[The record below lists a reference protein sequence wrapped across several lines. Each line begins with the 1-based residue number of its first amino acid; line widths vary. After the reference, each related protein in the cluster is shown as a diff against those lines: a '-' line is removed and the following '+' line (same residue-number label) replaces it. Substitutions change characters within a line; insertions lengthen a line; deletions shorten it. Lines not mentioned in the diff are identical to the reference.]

1 MNYQSVQ
8 TCQIIS
14 KQESTTNFPRQFSQF
29 NNRNS
34 MEQYWYGNMFSK
46 CLSKPKTSTP
56 KGPYTPP
63 VEDNGSETS
72 SGSDEGRISSKSY
85 ERLVSKEENSKWKTP
100 SIEDYESESSSDSEK
115 GQKIS
120 SKSDENRL
128 ITKRDDNK
136 ENKLELKK
144 LQKQNKVSLQ
154 ICNLLIKTWIFFQ
167 SMY

>member
-1 MNYQSVQ
+1 
-8 TCQIIS
+8 
-14 KQESTTNFPRQFSQF
+14 
-29 NNRNS
+29 
-34 MEQYWYGNMFSK
+34 MFSK

-85 ERLVSKEENSKWKTP
+85 ERLLSKEENIKWKTP
-100 SIEDYESESSSDSEK
+100 SIEDYESESSSDSEE
-115 GQKIS
+115 GQNKS
-120 SKSDENRL
+120 SKSDEKKL

-144 LQKQNKVSLQ
+144 LQKQNKVSSQ
-154 ICNLLIKTWIFFQ
+154 VCNLFINCKTGFF
-167 SMY
+167 SIDILKEVD

>member
-85 ERLVSKEENSKWKTP
+85 ERLISKEENSKWKTP

-115 GQKIS
+115 GQNIS
-120 SKSDENRL
+120 SKSDEKRL

-144 LQKQNKVSLQ
+144 LQKQNKVS
-154 ICNLLIKTWIFFQ
+154 
-167 SMY
+167 S

>member
-1 MNYQSVQ
+1 
-8 TCQIIS
+8 
-14 KQESTTNFPRQFSQF
+14 
-29 NNRNS
+29 
-34 MEQYWYGNMFSK
+34 MEQYWYGNMFTK
-46 CLSKPKTSTP
+46 CLSKP

-63 VEDNGSETS
+63 EDNGSETS

-85 ERLVSKEENSKWKTP
+85 ERLISKEENSKWKTP

-144 LQKQNKVSLQ
+144 LQKQNKVS
-154 ICNLLIKTWIFFQ
+154 
-167 SMY
+167 S